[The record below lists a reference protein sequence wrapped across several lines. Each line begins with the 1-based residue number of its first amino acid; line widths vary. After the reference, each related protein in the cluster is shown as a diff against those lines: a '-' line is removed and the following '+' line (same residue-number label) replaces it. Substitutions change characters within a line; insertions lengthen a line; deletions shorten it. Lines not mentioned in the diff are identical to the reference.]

1 MDSGGDIKVHVATIL
16 QLYYSFTFFYD
27 NLMTQ
32 VSIRLNKA
40 NKRLHGLF
48 LLHLIQII
56 SQCTLPASLFH
67 TEF

>member
-32 VSIRLNKA
+32 VSTYVPE
-40 NKRLHGLF
+40 
-48 LLHLIQII
+48 
-56 SQCTLPASLFH
+56 QCNDEKLKKC
-67 TEF
+67 